1 MDAMAAVQAPLIW
14 STNIEGYALTIGSG
28 AIPTIFDSASIGTRA
43 ILDALD
49 RAPGPEAATAG

>member
-1 MDAMAAVQAPLIW
+1 MAAVQAPLIW